1 MIASAPSGPGL
12 SDDQLRILVGYVAR
26 VCLEVERGLRPP
38 EHLYRLSAPR
48 ADHLRRI
55 QPGRFRGGAVVA
67 RDIGPPEISRLSD
80 GHVLATIVTRTEGSR
95 WGALTLRLRAE
106 HGRWYVADLQRLLA
120 AAHYRTA
127 PQRDVPEVPLDTR
140 IRQVAEERR
149 VVAAALT
156 ASNRR
161 VDELGTGGPGTA
173 ETRRQAQRWSTL
185 ATELDRELRTLKD
198 RHATRSVSPSA
209 HR

>member
-1 MIASAPSGPGL
+1 MSTPAPSGPGL
-12 SDDQLRILVGYVAR
+12 SDDQLRTVVGYVAR

-38 EHLYRLSAPR
+38 GHLHRLCAPR

-106 HGRWYVADLQRLLA
+106 QGRWYVADLQRLLA

-127 PQRDVPEVPLDTR
+127 PQRDVPEVPLETR
-140 IRQVAEERR
+140 IRQVAEEHR

-156 ASNRR
+156 ATQRR
-161 VDELGTGGPGTA
+161 AQDLGTGTPGSA
-173 ETRRQAQRWSTL
+173 EVRRQAQRWSSL
-185 ATELDRELRTLKD
+185 ATELDRELRTLKN
-198 RHATRSVSPSA
+198 RRAVSSVSPPVRS
-209 HR
+209 